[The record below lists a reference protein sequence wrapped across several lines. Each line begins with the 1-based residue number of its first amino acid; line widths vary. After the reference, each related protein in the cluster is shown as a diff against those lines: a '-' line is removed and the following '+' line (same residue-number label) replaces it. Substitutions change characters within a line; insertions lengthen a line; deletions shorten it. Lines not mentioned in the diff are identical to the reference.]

1 MSKMQEA
8 FELEFGLRDNG
19 EKYWQESSA
28 FFKSWC
34 AFQKGYQAAIADVKV
49 VGEVGSVQGQTAY
62 VFATSDALF
71 KVGDKLYKPE
81 DV

>member
-8 FELEFGLRDNG
+8 FEKWWKAPG
-19 EKYWQESSA
+19 SA
-28 FFKSWC
+28 TLHNQHLH
-34 AFQKGYQAAIADVKV
+34 AFEAGYQAAIADVKA

>member
-1 MSKMQEA
+1 MSKMREA
-8 FELEFGLRDNG
+8 RKKQMREQFRGREYDFE
-19 EKYWQESSA
+19 A
-28 FFKSWC
+28 
-34 AFQKGYQAAIADVKV
+34 GYQAAIADVKV

>member
-1 MSKMQEA
+1 MSKMREA
-8 FELEFGLRDNG
+8 FFNHYGVKWEVSTNRTAKQDFE
-19 EKYWQESSA
+19 A
-28 FFKSWC
+28 
-34 AFQKGYQAAIADVKV
+34 GYQAAIADVKV

>member
-8 FELEFGLRDNG
+8 FEKWWKAPG
-19 EKYWQESSA
+19 SA
-28 FFKSWC
+28 TLHNQHLH
-34 AFQKGYQAAIADVKV
+34 AFEAGYQAAIADVKV